1 MLENADVIV
10 AVGANSGIFSCLA
23 VELGKQAFAFEPM
36 PSTLAVLL
44 AVVER
49 NGFADRIEVMP
60 VAASDRVG
68 VVPFYGRGQ
77 GASMIQGWGNIAD
90 FDRILVPTNTLDN
103 LLVARITGKKV
114 VLKIDV
120 EGAELVVLQ
129 GGRRVL
135 ELCTGLLVEI
145 SLTKNHP
152 NGINPDFAAIFAL
165 LRLLVFLLSSP
176 IKRSVR

>member
-1 MLENADVIV
+1 
-10 AVGANSGIFSCLA
+10 
-23 VELGKQAFAFEPM
+23 M

-165 LRLLVFLLSSP
+165 LRAAGFSAFVADKTKREVTPSVIEGWIAARSNYLLTENFYFL
-176 IKRSVR
+176 RC

>member
-10 AVGANSGIFSCLA
+10 DVDANSGIFSCLA
-23 VELGKQAFAFEPM
+23 VELGKQAIAFEPM

-103 LLVARITGKKV
+103 LLVARITGEKV

-120 EGAELVVLQ
+120 EGAAQ
-129 GGRRVL
+129 SAQSSKKKMPPFIRMGRMCPPGRRRD
-135 ELCTGLLVEI
+135 TA
-145 SLTKNHP
+145 SHR
-152 NGINPDFAAIFAL
+152 NPPFH
-165 LRLLVFLLSSP
+165 RLH
-176 IKRSVR
+176 